1 MFGQLDQLVPPIYI
15 KTFEPMLMQA
25 PRTDFA
31 DVKQIVEFELGRKLE
46 DVYSEFNEKPLA
58 SASLG

>member
-1 MFGQLDQLVPPIYI
+1 MLPPEYV

-25 PRTDFA
+25 PKTSFQ
-31 DVKQIVEFELGRKLE
+31 DVRKIVESELGQKLE
-46 DVYSEFNEKPLA
+46 TVFSSFEEKPLA